1 MSGAV
6 ESGQI
11 DIAWRILGPT
21 EATTTISPGRVD
33 RLHSQSP
40 RIALPGFQRYQHE
53 IGESG

>member
-21 EATTTISPGRVD
+21 EAT
-33 RLHSQSP
+33 RLS
-40 RIALPGFQRYQHE
+40 ALPELTVSTVNAPALRYLVFNVN
-53 IGESG
+53 SMK